1 MISENPCETAVEI
14 VRQAT
19 LQKLVVMTSVA
30 NIFLLSFA
38 FEPQV
43 RLKAA
48 N

>member
-1 MISENPCETAVEI
+1 
-14 VRQAT
+14 
-19 LQKLVVMTSVA
+19 MTSVA